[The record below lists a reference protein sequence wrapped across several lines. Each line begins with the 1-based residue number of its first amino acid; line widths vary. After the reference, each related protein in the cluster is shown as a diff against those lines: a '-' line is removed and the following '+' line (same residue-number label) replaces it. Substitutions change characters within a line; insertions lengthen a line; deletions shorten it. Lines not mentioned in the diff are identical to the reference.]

1 MGPGDVI
8 KLLLNRLFNRC
19 MIMAKTGHCRP
30 AASIKI
36 VFTGGINDVGA
47 VPRHRDRHV
56 GAGLALEQMCQIL
69 SPLL

>member
-1 MGPGDVI
+1 
-8 KLLLNRLFNRC
+8 

-56 GAGLALEQMCQIL
+56 GAGLAVEQMCQIL